1 MKTTKVLIPGLF
13 TLALTSITMV
23 SCQKETITPA
33 NMVATQPSFKHDS
46 IIKVIPIGIDNPNSS
61 HHVSDG
67 AAKGQANET
76 IKHRHDTII
85 RIPIAADKHVSDG
98 AAKGQANETIK
109 HKHDSIIQIK
119 PLGIDDKKYVPD
131 GAAKGQAN
139 ETIKHKHD
147 SIIQIKPLGID
158 DKKYVPDGA
167 AKGQANETVKHK

>member
-1 MKTTKVLIPGLF
+1 MKTKQIIIPCLF

-23 SCQKETITPA
+23 SCQKETISPV
-33 NMVATQPSFKHDS
+33 NMAVIQPSFKHDS

-61 HHVSDG
+61 H
-67 AAKGQANET
+67 
-76 IKHRHDTII
+76 
-85 RIPIAADKHVSDG
+85 HVSDG

-139 ETIKHKHD
+139 ETIKHK
-147 SIIQIKPLGID
+147 
-158 DKKYVPDGA
+158 
-167 AKGQANETVKHK
+167 